1 MIKFVLFCV
10 CVCVNCAFIMQT
22 EWTLLFIKWPEM
34 QRLLSCKA
42 TQTYCPYSNALACI
56 SPTPPLH
63 RSESTKPLQT
73 AVTIPSEFLLSDL
86 QSKHN
91 KTFLKSLLFLKKCI
105 DLVEQIPQQQYGLGE
120 KAPPCSAVPCRWEFH
135 FKSPS
140 YAP

>member
-1 MIKFVLFCV
+1 MKLRHWTHKRRELKSKENHQHCDKVCPFL

-91 KTFLKSLLFLKKCI
+91 KTFLKSLLLLYLFLRNVLI
-105 DLVEQIPQQQYGLGE
+105 L
-120 KAPPCSAVPCRWEFH
+120 
-135 FKSPS
+135 
-140 YAP
+140 